1 MSVRDSSDLVLPSV
15 WPLGSVVIWARLS
28 WHLHVS
34 NKGVT
39 AEKHLGFLGTR
50 LQHLGCHWGRRTRV
64 TGGMGQS
71 RELPFLEVG
80 LNPGPQARQSN
91 ALPSAA
97 EWPQTQ
103 NPLASASS
111 VAGMTGLHHQAQP
124 KVESLSLEQCLAPRR
139 PST

>member
-1 MSVRDSSDLVLPSV
+1 M
-15 WPLGSVVIWARLS
+15 
-28 WHLHVS
+28 
-34 NKGVT
+34 
-39 AEKHLGFLGTR
+39 
-50 LQHLGCHWGRRTRV
+50 

-71 RELPFLEVG
+71 RELPSSLSELG
-80 LNPGPQARQSN
+80 LTPGPQAHQSN

-103 NPLASASS
+103 IPLASASA
-111 VAGMTGLHHQAQP
+111 VAGMVGLHHQAQL